1 MVALRNIAFRNIAIF
16 ALAACTLS
24 LAAPASAQLYSE
36 GFKFLKAVK
45 DKEGDDAT
53 EMLNAPGSTVV
64 NSRDLTSG
72 ETALHLTIARRDLVW
87 TRWIMQE
94 GGNPNIADNRGAT
107 PLIRAVETGFIEGVE
122 ALIAG
127 GAHVDVANRTGE
139 TPLIAAVHT
148 RNIPLMQVLL
158 RAGADPDRTD
168 NAGRS
173 ARMYAE
179 ERGAA
184 DRALAVIEE
193 LAKPV
198 GERERRNYGPS
209 F

>member
-1 MVALRNIAFRNIAIF
+1 MVALRNIVIF
-16 ALAACTLS
+16 AMAACTLA

-45 DKEGDDAT
+45 AKEGDEAT

-64 NSRDLTSG
+64 NSRDLSTG

-107 PLIRAVETGFIEGVE
+107 PLIRAVEIGFIEGVE

-168 NAGRS
+168 NAGQS
-173 ARMYAE
+173 ARMYAQ
-179 ERGAA
+179 ERGAG
-184 DRALAVIEE
+184 DRMLAVIDE

>member
-1 MVALRNIAFRNIAIF
+1 MVALRNIVIF
-16 ALAACTLS
+16 AAALA
-24 LAAPASAQLYSE
+24 LATPASAQLYSDAY
-36 GFKFLKAVK
+36 KFLQAVK
-45 DKEGDDAT
+45 EKEGDEAT
-53 EMLNAPGSTVV
+53 VMLNEPGSTVV
-64 NSRDLTSG
+64 NSRDLSSG

-94 GGNPNIADNRGAT
+94 GGNPNIADNQGAT
-107 PLIRAVETGFIEGVE
+107 PLIRATEIGFIEGVE

-127 GAHVDVANRTGE
+127 GAQVDIANRTGE

-173 ARMYAE
+173 ARMYAS
-179 ERGAA
+179 ERIAGE
-184 DRALAVIEE
+184 RVLAVIEE
-193 LAKPV
+193 LARPAS
-198 GERERRNYGPS
+198 ERERRNYGPS

>member
-1 MVALRNIAFRNIAIF
+1 MVALRNIFIF
-16 ALAACTLS
+16 AAALA
-24 LAAPASAQLYSE
+24 LAAPATAQMYSD
-36 GFKFLKAVK
+36 GYKFLQAVK
-45 DKEGDDAT
+45 KKEGDEAT
-53 EMLNAPGSTVV
+53 VMLNEPGSTVV
-64 NSRDLTSG
+64 NSRDLSTG

-94 GGNPNIADNRGAT
+94 GGNPNIADNTGAT
-107 PLIRAVETGFIEGVE
+107 PLIRATEIGFIEGVE

-127 GAHVDVANRTGE
+127 GANVDVANRTGE

-158 RAGADPDRTD
+158 RAGANPDRTD

-173 ARMYAE
+173 ARMYAS
-179 ERGAA
+179 ERIAG
-184 DRALAVIEE
+184 DRVRAVIEE
-193 LAKPV
+193 LGQSASQ
-198 GERERRNYGPS
+198 REGRNYGPS

>member
-1 MVALRNIAFRNIAIF
+1 MVALRNIVIF
-16 ALAACTLS
+16 AAALV
-24 LAAPASAQLYSE
+24 LAAPASAQMYSDAY
-36 GFKFLKAVK
+36 KFLQAVK
-45 DKEGDDAT
+45 DKEGDEAT
-53 EMLNAPGSTVV
+53 RMLNEPGSTVV
-64 NSRDLTSG
+64 NSRDLSSG

-94 GGNPNIADNRGAT
+94 GGNPNIADNQGAT
-107 PLIRAVETGFIEGVE
+107 PLIRAVEIGFIEGVE
-122 ALIAG
+122 ALIEG
-127 GAHVDVANRTGE
+127 GANVDVANRTGE

-173 ARMYAE
+173 ARMYAN
-179 ERGAA
+179 ERIAGE
-184 DRALAVIEE
+184 RVRAVIEE
-193 LAKPV
+193 SARPAS
-198 GERERRNYGPS
+198 ERERRNYGPS

>member
-1 MVALRNIAFRNIAIF
+1 VAALRKLAVFAMAAGAL
-16 ALAACTLS
+16 ALAA
-24 LAAPASAQLYSE
+24 PVSAQLYSDAY
-36 GFKFLKAVK
+36 KFLQAVK
-45 DKEGDDAT
+45 NKEGDEAT
-53 EMLNAPGSTVV
+53 QMLNEPGSTVV

-94 GGNPNIADNRGAT
+94 GGNPNIADNTGAT
-107 PLIRAVETGFIEGVE
+107 PLIRAVEIGFIEGVD

-173 ARMYAE
+173 ARMYAS
-179 ERGAA
+179 ERIAG
-184 DRALAVIEE
+184 DRVLAVIEE
-193 LAKPV
+193 LARPS

>member
-1 MVALRNIAFRNIAIF
+1 MVALRKIVIF
-16 ALAACTLS
+16 AAALALS
-24 LAAPASAQLYSE
+24 APASAQLYSDAY
-36 GFKFLKAVK
+36 KFLQAVK
-45 DKEGDDAT
+45 DKKGDEAT

-64 NSRDLTSG
+64 NSRDLSSG

-94 GGNPNIADNRGAT
+94 GGNPNIADSQGAT
-107 PLIRAVETGFIEGVE
+107 PLIRAVEIGFIEGVE

-127 GAHVDVANRTGE
+127 GAQVDIANRTGE

-173 ARMYAE
+173 ARMYAS
-179 ERGAA
+179 ERIAG
-184 DRALAVIEE
+184 DRVLAVIEE
-193 LAKPV
+193 LARPAS
-198 GERERRNYGPS
+198 ERERRNYGPS